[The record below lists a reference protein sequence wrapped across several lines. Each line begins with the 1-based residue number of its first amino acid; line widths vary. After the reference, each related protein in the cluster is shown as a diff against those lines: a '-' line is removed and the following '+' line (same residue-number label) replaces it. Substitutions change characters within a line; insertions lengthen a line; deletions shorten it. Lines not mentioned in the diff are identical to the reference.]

1 MPSNRFVRTYALDD
15 IAIRSGGDGRTVE
28 AYAAVFD
35 SPTDISDRYG
45 QYSEVIAPTAF
56 ARTIDQ
62 RGTRFGVFYN
72 HGLTLHGTPS
82 ERGSMPIGTP
92 EEVRADARGLW
103 TVTRYNA
110 TPLADEA
117 LEAIKTGAITGQSFA
132 GRFVKS
138 DRPTPRGGFRAAD
151 DGSLTTVTRTEIALV
166 EYGPTPMPAYE
177 DAAIVGV
184 RQQCACGGRGT
195 TIEFEIDIDGG
206 GKPPEAD
213 GCTCD
218 CADCQAAHP
227 QTTDPGDSGGRL
239 ALPEIDP
246 RGAHSIRLQIN
257 RNLTRLMA
265 RERGL
270 LP

>member
-1 MPSNRFVRTYALDD
+1 MASNRFVRTYTLDG
-15 IAIRSGGDGRTVE
+15 IAIRAGGDGRTVE

-35 SPTDISDRYG
+35 TPTDIFDRYG
-45 QYSEVIAPTAF
+45 EYSEVISPGAF
-56 ARTIDQ
+56 ERTISQ

-92 EEVRADARGLW
+92 EEVRADGRGLF

-138 DRPTPRGGFRAAD
+138 DKATPRGGFRPAE
-151 DGSLTTVTRTEIALV
+151 DGTLTTVTRTEIALV

-177 DAAIVGV
+177 DAAIVVV

-206 GKPPEAD
+206 GKPPEAA

-218 CADCQAAHP
+218 CAECQAAHP
-227 QTTDPGDSGGRL
+227 ETSDPGDSGGRL
-239 ALPEIDP
+239 ALPGTDP
-246 RGAHSIRLQIN
+246 RGAHSGRLIIRN
-257 RNLTRLMA
+257 NLTRLMA

-270 LP
+270 L

>member
-45 QYSEVIAPTAF
+45 EYSEVIAPAAF
-56 ARTIDQ
+56 DRTLAQ
-62 RGTRFGVFYN
+62 RGTRFSVFFN
-72 HGLTLHGTPS
+72 HGLTLYGTPS

-92 EEVRADARGLW
+92 VEVRADARGLW
-103 TVTRYNA
+103 TVTRYNS

-117 LEAIKTGAITGQSFA
+117 LEAIKTGAITGQSFH

-138 DRPTPRGGFRAAD
+138 DTPTPRGGFRAAA
-151 DGSLTTVTRTEIALV
+151 DGSLTVVTRTEIALV

-184 RQQCACGGRGT
+184 RQACACGDRGT
-195 TIEFEIDIDGG
+195 TIEIQVDGG
-206 GKPPEAD
+206 GEPPD
-213 GCTCD
+213 CSCD
-218 CADCQAAHP
+218 CEACRAAHP
-227 QTTDPGDSGGRL
+227 ETSDAGDAGDRI
-239 ALPEIDP
+239 ALPEDDP
-246 RGAHSIRLQIN
+246 RGAHSSRLQIN
-257 RNLTRLMA
+257 RNLTRLRA

-270 LP
+270 L